1 MLSATKKSRR
11 CFSRVAKQKTKPPDL
26 CPLAI
31 RAAIAILFSPLF
43 RRPDFEKNFAA
54 KSSRLSSTPRFR
66 AASIKRL
73 NCAGSVLF
81 ARFFCFVSAF
91 ATTTSPST
99 GRVNGRGNQGAG
111 GTLGKSPRPHHQ
123 YRLTIVGSVPF
134 ARTLRQSPSRP
145 SSRCC
150 AGACQ
155 SGPPFAQHRRIVPA
169 ELSYSNCAGA
179 AAGSSPMASAA

>member
-1 MLSATKKSRR
+1 
-11 CFSRVAKQKTKPPDL
+11 VAKQKTKPPDL

-81 ARFFCFVSAF
+81 ARFFFVSAF
-91 ATTTSPST
+91 ATTNAAAQRSRMGPSRQLSLQRETPTAKARAKMGRAYPEPISAKSPS
-99 GRVNGRGNQGAG
+99 A
-111 GTLGKSPRPHHQ
+111 KES
-123 YRLTIVGSVPF
+123 
-134 ARTLRQSPSRP
+134 
-145 SSRCC
+145 
-150 AGACQ
+150 
-155 SGPPFAQHRRIVPA
+155 
-169 ELSYSNCAGA
+169 
-179 AAGSSPMASAA
+179 

>member
-81 ARFFCFVSAF
+81 ARFFSCLPLPRPLVQYRQGQR
-91 ATTTSPST
+91 T
-99 GRVNGRGNQGAG
+99 GKPGGSR

-123 YRLTIVGSVPF
+123 YRLTIVGSVAF
-134 ARTLRQSPSRP
+134 ARALRQSPSRP

-150 AGACQ
+150 AGC
-155 SGPPFAQHRRIVPA
+155 SPKR
-169 ELSYSNCAGA
+169 A
-179 AAGSSPMASAA
+179 ALFCCFGGDAKGRP

>member
-66 AASIKRL
+66 AASIKRS

-91 ATTTSPST
+91 ATTTSPVPAGST
-99 GRVNGRGNQGAG
+99 DGETG
-111 GTLGKSPRPHHQ
+111 GFWGHVRE
-123 YRLTIVGSVPF
+123 V
-134 ARTLRQSPSRP
+134 SPSAP
-145 SSRCC
+145 SIPIDDRW
-150 AGACQ
+150 
-155 SGPPFAQHRRIVPA
+155 FRRVCK
-169 ELSYSNCAGA
+169 SA
-179 AAGSSPMASAA
+179 AAVTLSSIESLLCRLLAKAGRPFLLLWGRCEGTALTVQ